1 MKRIVLTLTDAEIS
15 SRIDLFVA
23 ERVGITRSA
32 SQKLLENGDVTVN
45 NESVAKNYKLRLSD
59 TVTVVLPDPE
69 QLDTAAEEIGLD
81 IVYEDASLVIVSKP
95 KGMVVHP
102 AAGNQSGTLVNA
114 LLHHCGD
121 SLSGINGVIRPG
133 IVHRIDKDT
142 SGLLVVAKTDT
153 AHVSLAEQ
161 IKSHTLERKYHTI
174 VIGNIKDDSSVID
187 APIARHRTDRKKMA
201 IMPDGRNA
209 VTHYKVLERYDT
221 HQQKYTYLELKLETG
236 RTHQIRVH
244 MASTGHPVLGDAV
257 YGKPYNMLDGQC
269 LHAKTLG
276 IIHPVS
282 GEYMMFDSELP
293 EYFQAVLDKLRR
305 QSNE

>member
-1 MKRIVLTLTDAEIS
+1 MKRIVLTLNEAEVS

-23 ERVGITRSA
+23 ERVSITRSA
-32 SQKLLENGDVTVN
+32 SQKLLENGGVTVN
-45 NESVAKNYKLRLSD
+45 NEVVSKNYKLRLSD
-59 TVTVVLPDPE
+59 TVTVTLPEPE
-69 QLDTAAEEIGLD
+69 KLDTTAEDIELD
-81 IVYEDASLVIVSKP
+81 IVYEDDSIVIVNKP

-102 AAGNQSGTLVNA
+102 AAGNYTGTLVNA

-142 SGLLVVAKTDT
+142 SGLLAVAKTDI

-174 VIGNIKDDSSVID
+174 VVGNIKTDIGVID

-209 VTHYKVLERYDT
+209 VTHYKVLERFDSK
-221 HQQKYTYLELKLETG
+221 QRYTYLELKLETG

-257 YGKPYNMLDGQC
+257 YGKPFETLDGQC

-282 GEYMMFDSELP
+282 GEYMVFDTELP
-293 EYFQAVLDKLRR
+293 PYFEAVLNKMRKIN
-305 QSNE
+305 NE

>member
-1 MKRIVLTLTDAEIS
+1 MKRIVLTLNETEVS

-32 SQKLLENGDVTVN
+32 SQKLLDNGGVTVGDKP
-45 NESVAKNYKLRLSD
+45 VAKNYKLRASD
-59 TVTVVLPDPE
+59 VVTVVLPDPE
-69 QLDTAAEEIGLD
+69 TMDTAAEEIALD
-81 IVYEDASLVIVSKP
+81 IVYEDDSIIIVNKP

-102 AAGNQSGTLVNA
+102 AAGNHTGTLVNA

-142 SGLLVVAKTDT
+142 SGLLVVAKTDI
-153 AHVSLAEQ
+153 AHISLAEQ
-161 IKSHTLERKYHTI
+161 IKAHTLERKYHTV
-174 VIGNIKDDSSVID
+174 VIGNIKDDSGVID
-187 APIARHRTDRKKMA
+187 AAIARHHTDRKKMA
-201 IMPDGRNA
+201 VTAGGRNA
-209 VTHYKVLERYDT
+209 VTYYNVLERYDN
-221 HQQKYTYLELKLETG
+221 KSTYLELKLATG

-244 MASTGHPVLGDAV
+244 MASTGHPVLGDTV
-257 YGKPYNMLDGQC
+257 YGKPHHMVDGQC

-282 GEYMMFDSELP
+282 GEYMVFDSELP
-293 EYFQAVLDKLRR
+293 PYFQAVLIKMRKIN
-305 QSNE
+305 NE

>member
-1 MKRIVLTLTDAEIS
+1 MKRIVLTLNETEVS

-32 SQKLLENGDVTVN
+32 SQKLLDNGGVTVN
-45 NESVAKNYKLRLSD
+45 DKPVAKNYKLRASD
-59 TVTVVLPDPE
+59 VVTVVLPDPE
-69 QLDTAAEEIGLD
+69 TMDTSAEEIALD
-81 IVYEDASLVIVSKP
+81 IVYEDDSIIIVNKP

-102 AAGNQSGTLVNA
+102 AAGNHTGTLVNA

-121 SLSGINGVIRPG
+121 TLSGINGVIRPG

-142 SGLLVVAKTDT
+142 SGLLAVAKTDI

-174 VIGNIKDDSSVID
+174 VIGSIKDDSGVID
-187 APIARHRTDRKKMA
+187 APIARHHTDRKKMA
-201 IMPDGRNA
+201 ITTGGRNA
-209 VTHYKVLERYDT
+209 VTYYNVLERYDN
-221 HQQKYTYLELKLETG
+221 KFTYLELKLGTG

-257 YGKPYNMLDGQC
+257 YGKPYNMTEGQC

-282 GEYMMFDSELP
+282 GEYMVFDSELP
-293 EYFQAVLDKLRR
+293 EYFQAILNKFRKKN
-305 QSNE
+305 NE